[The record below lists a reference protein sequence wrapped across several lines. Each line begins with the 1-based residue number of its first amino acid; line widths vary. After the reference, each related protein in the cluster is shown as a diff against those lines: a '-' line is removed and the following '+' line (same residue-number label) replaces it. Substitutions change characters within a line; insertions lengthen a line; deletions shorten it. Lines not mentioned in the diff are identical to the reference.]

1 MRQIQLLFSLNC
13 YPVWEDWLQTR
24 KQLNTDTIPK
34 CENATKRCRA
44 CQSSRQR
51 KLESV
56 TQKEACVVCWVSNQ
70 KARALPWMTSL
81 SRWWLE
87 RVRACSKPESLT
99 QDIWGGTPEFASN
112 RFPGG
117 VAAVSPRSPFWT
129 PSVLLTSI
137 FIMRTTKEISYT
149 KFTYYKWKRW

>member
-1 MRQIQLLFSLNC
+1 MRQIRLLFSLNC

-99 QDIWGGTPEFASN
+99 QDIWGGTPEFASLT
-112 RFPGG
+112 GSQE
-117 VAAVSPRSPFWT
+117 A
-129 PSVLLTSI
+129 LLLFLHGAHSEHLLSSS
-137 FIMRTTKEISYT
+137 RPYSS
-149 KFTYYKWKRW
+149 WGPQRR